1 MRYVEGPTLRH
12 LVDDEAPLAPGR
24 ALAISAQVA
33 SALDAAH
40 ARGLVHRDVKPSN
53 ILLDDADHAYLSD
66 FGLSRALGAPD
77 HPGPGLSLGT
87 PTYIAPEQIRG
98 DTVDGRADQ
107 YALACV
113 LYESLT
119 GRPPFCA
126 DSEIA
131 LLFAHLEEPPP
142 LEVGPVGQILARALS
157 KEPDARYAACS
168 EVVGQAA
175 MAIATDGRRKQPRG
189 RFAVAA
195 AVAALLTVSIAV
207 AALGTT
213 GRGENATS
221 TASATTGDGRIVE
234 VDPGSMRV
242 AGSVAVGRDLS
253 GLAVDDETVWAASLG
268 SGTVARVDARTRRV
282 VGEIS
287 VAAAGSGPT
296 GIALSGDHLWIVN
309 AGQDEVSIYSI
320 GQGRLRWDEPR
331 HTFGSTPWNG
341 LAGSV
346 TSSFRRSRSA
356 IGSGGR
362 AGWLSRLS
370 SESHPTTWLSREV
383 ATG

>member
-282 VGEIS
+282 VGRSPSPQPE
-287 VAAAGSGPT
+287 
-296 GIALSGDHLWIVN
+296 
-309 AGQDEVSIYSI
+309 AGQPA
-320 GQGRLRWDEPR
+320 L
-331 HTFGSTPWNG
+331 
-341 LAGSV
+341 L
-346 TSSFRRSRSA
+346 
-356 IGSGGR
+356 
-362 AGWLSRLS
+362 
-370 SESHPTTWLSREV
+370 
-383 ATG
+383 